1 MKTKGNSNRILALDI
16 LRGIT
21 IAGMILVNNPGSWG
35 HLYAPL
41 DHAEWLGLTPTDF
54 VFPFFMF
61 IMGITTYI
69 SLRKYDFQASTSAVR
84 KIVVRTV
91 VIILVGSFISF
102 FAHFCYYWNN
112 ADPQLGFGAQF
123 LDALNVLPTLRFT
136 GVLHRLAVCYCVVA
150 ILALTVKHKA
160 FPFIITSLF
169 ISYFFVLQVANGYA
183 YDETNILSI
192 FDRAI
197 IPVAHLYN
205 DHGIDPEGL
214 LSTIP
219 SIAHVMIGFVV
230 GRMMFVEKKQSDI
243 EKTMSDIIQTKSDI
257 IQTRSDIVQ
266 TKLDI
271 VITRLF
277 VLGTALL
284 ISGFL
289 LSYACPISK
298 KIWTPTFS
306 LVTCGFASLV
316 LALLIYIIDKK
327 GIREGSGFFA
337 SFGANP
343 LFLYIMS
350 DVFAILL
357 GCIKVSGISIHGH
370 IYNALVPLFGET
382 GGSCVYAILFVIFN
396 FAVVAYPLYKRKIY
410 IKI

>member
-1 MKTKGNSNRILALDI
+1 MKKTGNSNRILALDI

-35 HLYAPL
+35 HIYAPL

-112 ADPQLGFGAQF
+112 ADPLLGFGAQF

-150 ILALTVKHKA
+150 VLALIVKHKF
-160 FPFIITSLF
+160 FPWIITCLF
-169 ISYFFVLQVANGYA
+169 VSYFIVLQVANGYA

-257 IQTRSDIVQ
+257 VQ

-277 VLGTALL
+277 VIGTALL

-306 LVTCGFASLV
+306 MVTCGFASMF
-316 LALLIYIIDKK
+316 LALLIYIIDKQR
-327 GIREGSGFFA
+327 IRKGSGFFA

>member
-1 MKTKGNSNRILALDI
+1 MRKAGNSNRILALDI

-35 HLYAPL
+35 YIFTPL

-69 SLRKYDFQASTSAVR
+69 SLRKYNFQASAVAVK

-91 VIILVGSFISF
+91 VIILVGSFIGF

-112 ADPQLGFGAQF
+112 ADAQLGFGGQF
-123 LDALNVLPTLRFT
+123 LEALNVFPTLRFT
-136 GVLHRLAVCYCVVA
+136 GVLHRLAICYCVVA
-150 ILALTVKHKA
+150 ILALTVKHKS
-160 FPFIITSLF
+160 FPWIIAGLFVAYFI
-169 ISYFFVLQVANGYA
+169 VLQSANGYA

-230 GRMMFVEKKQSDI
+230 GRMMFVENKQTDI
-243 EKTMSDIIQTKSDI
+243 EKTMSDIISTKSDI
-257 IQTRSDIVQ
+257 ISTKSDIVQ
-266 TKLDI
+266 TKFDI
-271 VITRLF
+271 VMTRLF
-277 VLGTALL
+277 VFGTAML

-306 LVTCGFASLV
+306 MVTCGFACMV

-327 GIREGSGFFA
+327 GIKKWSGFFA

-350 DVFAILL
+350 DVFAILFS
-357 GCIKVSGISIHGH
+357 CIKVSGISIHAH
-370 IYNALVPLFGET
+370 VYNILVPLFGNT
-382 GGSCVYAILFVIFN
+382 GGSCVYAVLFVIFN
-396 FAVVAYPLYKRKIY
+396 FAIVAYPLYKRKIY

>member
-1 MKTKGNSNRILALDI
+1 MKKTGNSNRILALDI

-35 HLYAPL
+35 HIYAPL

-112 ADPQLGFGAQF
+112 ADPLLGFGAQF

-150 ILALTVKHKA
+150 VLALIVKHKF
-160 FPFIITSLF
+160 FPWIITCLF
-169 ISYFFVLQVANGYA
+169 VSYFIVLQVANGYA

-257 IQTRSDIVQ
+257 VQ

-277 VLGTALL
+277 VIGTALL

-306 LVTCGFASLV
+306 MVTCGFASMF
-316 LALLIYIIDKK
+316 LALLIYIIDKQ
-327 GIREGSGFFA
+327 GIRKGSGFFA

>member
-1 MKTKGNSNRILALDI
+1 MKKTGNSNRILALDI

-35 HLYAPL
+35 HIYAPL

-112 ADPQLGFGAQF
+112 ADPLLGFGAQF

-150 ILALTVKHKA
+150 ILALIVKHKF
-160 FPFIITSLF
+160 FPWIITCLF
-169 ISYFFVLQVANGYA
+169 VSYFIVLQVANGYA

-257 IQTRSDIVQ
+257 VQ

-277 VLGTALL
+277 VIGTALL

-306 LVTCGFASLV
+306 MVTCGFASMF
-316 LALLIYIIDKK
+316 LALLIYIIDKQ
-327 GIREGSGFFA
+327 GIRKGSGFFA

>member
-1 MKTKGNSNRILALDI
+1 MKKTGNSNRILALDI

-35 HLYAPL
+35 HIYAPL

-112 ADPQLGFGAQF
+112 ADPLLGFGAQF

-150 ILALTVKHKA
+150 VLALIVKHKF
-160 FPFIITSLF
+160 FPWIITCLF
-169 ISYFFVLQVANGYA
+169 VSYFIVLQVANGYA

-243 EKTMSDIIQTKSDI
+243 ETTMSDIIQTK
-257 IQTRSDIVQ
+257 SDIVQ

-277 VLGTALL
+277 VIGTALL

-306 LVTCGFASLV
+306 MVTCGFASMF
-316 LALLIYIIDKK
+316 LALLIYIIDKQR
-327 GIREGSGFFA
+327 IRKGSGFFA

>member
-1 MKTKGNSNRILALDI
+1 MKKTGNSNRILALDI

-35 HLYAPL
+35 HIYAPL

-69 SLRKYDFQASTSAVR
+69 SLRKYDFQSSTSAVR

-112 ADPQLGFGAQF
+112 ADPLLGFGAQF

-150 ILALTVKHKA
+150 VLALIVKHKF
-160 FPFIITSLF
+160 FPWIITCLF
-169 ISYFFVLQVANGYA
+169 VSYFIVLQVANGYA

-257 IQTRSDIVQ
+257 VQ

-277 VLGTALL
+277 VIGTALL

-306 LVTCGFASLV
+306 MVTCGFASMF
-316 LALLIYIIDKK
+316 LALLIYIIDKQR
-327 GIREGSGFFA
+327 IRKGSGFFA

-357 GCIKVSGISIHGH
+357 GCIKVSSISIHGH